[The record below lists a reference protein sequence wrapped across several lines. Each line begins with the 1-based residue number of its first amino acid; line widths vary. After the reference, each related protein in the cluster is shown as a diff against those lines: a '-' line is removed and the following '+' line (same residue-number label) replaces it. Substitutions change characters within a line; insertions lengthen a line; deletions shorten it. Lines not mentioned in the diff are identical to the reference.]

1 MLRCVDVFSSN
12 AMMETIG
19 KYRVIR
25 ELGKGATETVYLC
38 DDPDSGRQVAVK
50 LIRFGQDNAAMSR
63 RLRKLFQNE
72 GMVSKR
78 LDHPNIVRVYDAVV
92 EDDYAYLA
100 MEFVDGVNLD
110 DYCRIDKLLPLHRV
124 ISIIFKCCMAL
135 DSAYRQGIVH
145 RDIKPAN
152 IMVTDDDEP
161 KIADFG
167 LAINLNKDPA
177 QDSTFIMGVGSPA
190 YMSPEQIKGY
200 QLNQKTDLYSLG
212 VVLFQLLTGRLPFR
226 ANNQATLVYRIVNT
240 DAPAITSLRP
250 DLPEGLNAILKRAL
264 EKDLYNRYRNGAE
277 MAKDLSAVRYQL
289 VDEDSTVEDTKHF
302 ETLRKLEFFTEFE
315 NIEIWEVLR
324 VAVWREVSPN
334 VALIREGERSKFFG
348 VIVSGSVEIS
358 IEGKALCR
366 LGTSEP
372 VGEVAFLHPSSDL
385 RSATAVTLEPT
396 LFLEINAAALA
407 LSSEELMERM
417 RNALL
422 SRMIKRMR
430 EVNRIAAAQGLPAV
444 QSLSASQTGG
454 SSRPGT
460 GLDLELAPM

>member
-110 DYCRIDKLLPLHRV
+110 DYCRIDKLLPMHRV

-135 DSAYRQGIVH
+135 DAAYRQGIVH

-152 IMVTDDDEP
+152 IMIGPDDEP
-161 KIADFG
+161 KITDFG
-167 LAINLNKDPA
+167 LALNLNKDLDR
-177 QDSTFIMGVGSPA
+177 DSTFIMGVGSPA

-200 QLNQKTDLYSLG
+200 PLNQKTDLYSLG

-226 ANNQATLVYRIVNT
+226 ANNQATLVYRIINT
-240 DAPAITSLRP
+240 DAPSVTALKP

-277 MAKDLSAVRYQL
+277 FAKDLSTVRYQML
-289 VDEDSTVEDTKHF
+289 EDDDTAQDEAHF
-302 ETLRKLEFFTEFE
+302 ERLRKLEFFADFE
-315 NIEIWEVLR
+315 DIELWEVQR
-324 VAVWREVSPN
+324 VAVWREVEPN
-334 VALIREGERSKFFG
+334 VALIREGDRNKFFG
-348 VIVSGSVEIS
+348 IIVSGSVEIS
-358 IEGKALCR
+358 IDGKALCR
-366 LGTSEP
+366 LGASEP
-372 VGEVAFLHPSSDL
+372 VGA
-385 RSATAVTLEPT
+385 
-396 LFLEINAAALA
+396 
-407 LSSEELMERM
+407 
-417 RNALL
+417 
-422 SRMIKRMR
+422 
-430 EVNRIAAAQGLPAV
+430 
-444 QSLSASQTGG
+444 
-454 SSRPGT
+454 
-460 GLDLELAPM
+460 